1 MLIVSGKLYVDPAAR
16 EQYLADCVH
25 VVEQARATDGCFD
38 FALSADI
45 IEPGRINI
53 YERWDTDEQLQ
64 RFRGSGPSDKQT
76 AEILD
81 AEVAKYRISTVE
93 AP

>member
-1 MLIVSGKLYVDPAAR
+1 MLIVSGKIYVDPAAR
-16 EQYLADCVH
+16 EKYLADCVQ
-25 VVEQARATDGCFD
+25 VVEQARATAGCFD
-38 FALSADI
+38 FSLSADI
-45 IEPGRINI
+45 VEPGRINI

-64 RFRGSGPSDKQT
+64 SFRGSGPSDEQT

-81 AEVAKYRISTVE
+81 ADVAKYRISTVE

>member
-1 MLIVSGKLYVDPAAR
+1 MLIVSGKIYVDPAAR
-16 EQYLADCVH
+16 DEYLASCAGA
-25 VVEQARATDGCFD
+25 VEQARTTEGCFD

-64 RFRGSGPSDKQT
+64 KFRGSGPSDEQT